1 MIYFVR
7 GELADVM
14 EESVVVDCQGIGY
27 LIRVPASL
35 IGELPAVGC
44 EVRLYTY
51 LAVREDAVALYGFLT
66 RDELEIFKL
75 LITVSGIGPKVALGI
90 LSAIRPDDLRFAI
103 LSDDVKAISEAP
115 GVGKKTAQKLILEL
129 KDKMKLEDAFEAR
142 LERRGGAALPA
153 DEDVR
158 SEAVQALT
166 ALGYSG
172 TEAMRAVRSLELP
185 EEVSVEEVL
194 KQALKK
200 LSFM

>member
-142 LERRGGAALPA
+142 LEHRGGAALPA